1 LIFNLFEENVK
12 MIKKNITQNVFPNP
26 SNKLNIKNSLMYE
39 YQFMNNH
46 NEDTV
51 STNCKSK
58 KKIQLKHKT
67 ITDMTLEE
75 FCLYNNDLKFN
86 R

>member
-1 LIFNLFEENVK
+1 
-12 MIKKNITQNVFPNP
+12 MIKKNITQNVVQNP
-26 SNKLNIKNSLMYE
+26 TNMLKFKNSLMYE
-39 YQFMNNH
+39 YQHMNNH

-51 STNCKSK
+51 STNLKSK
-58 KKIQLKHKT
+58 KKIKLKHQT